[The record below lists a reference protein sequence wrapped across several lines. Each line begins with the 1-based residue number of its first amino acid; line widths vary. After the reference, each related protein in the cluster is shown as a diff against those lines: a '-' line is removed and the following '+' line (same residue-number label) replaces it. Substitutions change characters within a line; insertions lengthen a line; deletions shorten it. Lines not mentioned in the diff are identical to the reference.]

1 MIRESQKIESGI
13 ALTEAE
19 AILKFETAWGY
30 ALN

>member
-1 MIRESQKIESGI
+1 MIRESQRNESGI

-19 AILKFETAWGY
+19 AVLKFETAWTN